1 MGRDRYPKQSLG
13 ALHGRIKQV
22 CLPNPPSDA
31 RPPDNVILVAYLDGW
46 SWRNRL

>member
-22 CLPNPPSDA
+22 CLLPSTPNREAD
-31 RPPDNVILVAYLDGW
+31 RVIAVAYTDGGSRW
-46 SWRNRL
+46 NWL